1 MAHGSLN
8 ATDLRIERNFLGNI
22 ASAIGNRIGKSS
34 NMARKERAFASKK
47 AEDGGTS
54 LEEAGIG
61 KGYFFKR
68 ALGSSF
74 GGDRIARTRGRFESD
89 PGPGRDPTGSQASRF
104 RGGFGYDVTN
114 EIFGSAGAAALS
126 GGGLGAGGGVA
137 QKHYDFLTFQRN
149 YHGSLMRSPPK
160 ATNNNGNHESSKN
173 SYGIHKTFKKSS
185 KTFPEFGLR
194 VGVLTCYLR
203 IDLFTQDFLS
213 PLSMHNCSRGFVCA
227 CVHAP
232 RLAQACICGFCMHAC
247 MH

>member
-8 ATDLRIERNFLGNI
+8 PTDLRTERNLLGSI
-22 ASAIGNRIGKSS
+22 ASAIGDRIGNSS

-104 RGGFGYDVTN
+104 RGGFDYNVSN
-114 EIFGSAGAAALS
+114 EIFSPAED
-126 GGGLGAGGGVA
+126 GGGLASFFGGVAQAGGGVA
-137 QKHYDFLTFQRN
+137 QNLLEAGPQAINPEVLGGEVAKYQGT
-149 YHGSLMRSPPK
+149 K
-160 ATNNNGNHESSKN
+160 TNAA
-173 SYGIHKTFKKSS
+173 GI
-185 KTFPEFGLR
+185 
-194 VGVLTCYLR
+194 
-203 IDLFTQDFLS
+203 
-213 PLSMHNCSRGFVCA
+213 
-227 CVHAP
+227 
-232 RLAQACICGFCMHAC
+232 
-247 MH
+247 